1 MGIRMPSTT
10 PSGEKGGPLSDAPY
24 PWKLFVGMLLAIV
37 IGGAI
42 LAVLL
47 GLNPLT
53 FQRIG
58 SGAEPTPIATG
69 TGVIA
74 AATPAARAIPLII
87 PTTAPAVGP
96 TAAPTPAS
104 TPATGVAPQPLRTPV
119 AISTSPATSV
129 PAPAGATT
137 AAEPTTPA
145 DAATIVPTDEV
156 QPTPVQAAV
165 PPELAAAII
174 QGYDEYWS
182 IRVRALGNPADTS
195 IDLESVMA
203 NDELS
208 AAYKTLAQY
217 RDDGEAYQA
226 TVHHQIWITRATSNS
241 AEIVDRFTA
250 TTIKLDPQ
258 TKQPVETTPQVEH
271 ITGRFLLQA
280 TNGVWKVIGRTQ
292 ED

>member
-1 MGIRMPSTT
+1 MSIRTPSTT
-10 PSGEKGGPLSDAPY
+10 PSGEKGGPPGDAPY

-47 GLNPLT
+47 GLNPFT

-58 SGAEPTPIATG
+58 AGAEPTPIATG
-69 TGVIA
+69 PGVLT
-74 AATPAARAIPLII
+74 AATPMAKPIPLII
-87 PTTAPAVGP
+87 PTPAPAVGP
-96 TAAPTPAS
+96 TAAPAS
-104 TPATGVAPQPLRTPV
+104 TPATGIAPQPVQTPV

-129 PAPAGATT
+129 SAPAGATT
-137 AAEPTTPA
+137 AAEPTAPA
-145 DAATIVPTDEV
+145 AAATIVPTDEV

-174 QGYDEYWS
+174 QGYDDYWS
-182 IRVRALGNPADTS
+182 IRVRALGDPADTS

-226 TVHHQIWITRATSNS
+226 TVHHQIWITRATSRS

-271 ITGRFLLQA
+271 ITGRFLLEA
-280 TNGVWKVIGRTQ
+280 TNGVWKVIGRAQ